1 MHEQRTWMGGTAAL
15 FGGGAALL
23 VLGSEAEAGE
33 VIAMIYSNPISHIW
47 LALITIGAGFW
58 LSALSWIS
66 KDAEPV
72 KENPKLWTL
81 LYFSAGVFAWC
92 VAWLL
97 PLPIM
102 SAMIFAAVVGGTYI
116 LYVYVRNQKV
126 AYEDQVWTRKH
137 LYKIYRSA
145 LSGLGVRAYTKAAEQ
160 AKSKRETTAVPV
172 SLVSRDGTRQEA
184 DTDVKTGSA
193 LQAVKYLIYEA
204 VQNRVTDIHLEPKG
218 SSVAVR
224 YRIDGILH
232 NTEPLPRDLGTT
244 TISAIKVL
252 SSMDISEKRRAQDGS
267 FSAELPGR
275 IVDMRV
281 ATNPTNQGERMMM
294 RLLDRNQGLMA
305 LENLG
310 CTKKMQDDLVKF
322 ATSPN
327 GMMIVTGPTGH
338 GKTTTL
344 YALLNKIDAFQRNI
358 VTIEDPVEYQLE
370 NISQTSINPKAGI
383 TFPGS
388 LRSMLRQDPDVILVG
403 EVRDNE
409 TAEIAMQAAMTGH
422 LVFSTVHTADAVS
435 AIFRLLDLGVEPYL
449 ISAAMTSVL
458 SQRLVRVLCNNCKA
472 PYRPKRDFLEKAGLP
487 ADKIEVLFKAVGC
500 ERCQGTGFYGRIGI
514 FELMNMNDELR
525 NIIRSSPSVTEI
537 YRAARKTGMKTI
549 EEDGLLKVARGIT
562 SVKELLRVSRAD
574 KIEQEEPPEG
584 S

>member
-1 MHEQRTWMGGTAAL
+1 MGGTAAL